1 MRGRSGDPRLG
12 RHSTEDP
19 SQAVSELIR
28 SVLAT
33 VASGRPLSSEEAEG
47 FMAAVLD
54 GEVTPAQLGGFLVG
68 LRVRGETAEELTGF
82 VRALRSRA
90 VRVSAPEGT
99 IDTCGTGG
107 DARGTFNVSTAV
119 SLVTAAAG
127 VPVAKTGNRAVSGV
141 SGSSDVMA
149 ALGLSIEQGPE
160 EVAASLREEGYAYL
174 HAPAFHPGMR
184 HAGPTRLELGM
195 RTAFNLIGPLAN
207 ASHPRRQLMGVP
219 DEGAAQMA
227 AAALHA
233 LGTERAFVVS
243 GERVDELPLDD
254 SGVIYDV
261 SPEGIT
267 RRPVTSA
274 DHGLPY
280 APTDALSGGDAA
292 ASAAIVEAVLK
303 GEEHGPR
310 RDVVVL
316 NAGASLQVAG
326 RAADLREGV
335 ALAGQALDSGA
346 GLDLLERL
354 RARARSGAEA
364 GPGARAEEAPA
375 RDGAARPRSPGE
387 SG

>member
-1 MRGRSGDPRLG
+1 
-12 RHSTEDP
+12 
-19 SQAVSELIR
+19 VSDLIR

-33 VASGRPLSSEEAEG
+33 VASGRALTSDEAER

-54 GEVTPAQLGGFLVG
+54 GEVSPAQLGGFLVG
-68 LRVRGETAEELTGF
+68 LRVRGETADELTGF

-90 VRVSAPEGT
+90 LQVTAPQGT

-107 DARGTFNVSTAV
+107 DARGTFNVSTAT

-149 ALGLSIEQGPE
+149 ALGLSVDHGAD
-160 EVAASLREEGYAYL
+160 EVEASLRDVGYAYL
-174 HAPAFHPGMR
+174 HAPTFHPGMR
-184 HAGPTRLELGM
+184 HAGPVRLELAM

-207 ASHPRRQLMGVP
+207 ASRPRRQLMGVP

-243 GERVDELPLDD
+243 GDRVDELPLDD

-261 SPEGIT
+261 SPEGIS
-267 RRPVTSA
+267 RREVTAA
-274 DHGLPY
+274 DHGLPF
-280 APTDALSGGDAA
+280 APTEALAGGDAA
-292 ASAAIVEAVLK
+292 ANAAIVEAVLSG
-303 GEEHGPR
+303 GERGPA

-326 RAADLREGV
+326 RADDLRAGV
-335 ALAGQALDSGA
+335 ALASEAIDSGA
-346 GLDLLERL
+346 AAGLLERL
-354 RARARSGAEA
+354 RARARSAAA
-364 GPGARAEEAPA
+364 GRADRTP
-375 RDGAARPRSPGE
+375 
-387 SG
+387 

>member
-1 MRGRSGDPRLG
+1 MLSGGRPSRPPAAIDGG
-12 RHSTEDP
+12 S
-19 SQAVSELIR
+19 SQAVSDLVR

-33 VASGRPLSSEEAEG
+33 VAAGRPLGSEEAER
-47 FMAAVLD
+47 FMDAVLD
-54 GEVTPAQLGGFLVG
+54 GEVSPAQLGGFLVG

-107 DARGTFNVSTAV
+107 DARGTFNVSTAT

-141 SGSSDVMA
+141 SGSSDVMV
-149 ALGLSIEQGPE
+149 ALGLSIEQGAE
-160 EVAASLREEGYAYL
+160 EVEGSLREEGYAYL
-174 HAPAFHPGMR
+174 HAPTFHPGMR
-184 HAGPTRLELGM
+184 HAGPVRLDLGM

-207 ASHPRRQLMGVP
+207 ASLPRRQLMGVP

-243 GERVDELPLDD
+243 GDRVDELPLDD

-261 SPEGIT
+261 SAEGIS
-267 RRPVTSA
+267 RREVTAA
-274 DHGLPY
+274 DHGLPF
-280 APTDALSGGDAA
+280 APTEALTGGDAA
-292 ASAAIVEAVLK
+292 ANAAIVEAVFR
-303 GEEHGPR
+303 GEERGPR

-326 RAADLREGV
+326 RAEDLRTGV
-335 ALAGQALDSGA
+335 AVASEALDSGA
-346 GLDLLERL
+346 AWDLLERL
-354 RARARSGAEA
+354 RARARATA
-364 GPGARAEEAPA
+364 TQRAE
-375 RDGAARPRSPGE
+375 GAG
-387 SG
+387 